1 MLINEQDEL
10 LIQRCVDDELSPPET
25 RALLQ
30 RLDRLDGGWKKL
42 ACELLED
49 RGLSK
54 TFRSPFAQSGTA
66 AADALQKPVLPT
78 MMNRPAVVPTAA
90 RSAFRNSWS
99 HPVTSLTLCAAI
111 AFVGGLLIPDLKER
125 GAEKRGADNGVVS
138 NPLTNAP
145 LNMSTV
151 FPMAQNADGHSADSY
166 RIQMTPGGQ
175 SVDIPVYDGIHDLVR
190 SNRNHPLFSDSIQN
204 ADGRSSHVQWMIVP
218 AGDNKSMLIPVSEDT
233 LGGMQ

>member
-54 TFRSPFAQSGTA
+54 TFRSPIAQSGTA
-66 AADALQKPVLPT
+66 AADALQKRVLPT

-99 HPVTSLTLCAAI
+99 HPVTSLMLCAAI
-111 AFVGGLLIPDLKER
+111 AFVGGMLIPDLKD
-125 GAEKRGADNGVVS
+125 RGADNGVAS
-138 NPLTNAP
+138 KPLPNAQ
-145 LNMSTV
+145 LN
-151 FPMAQNADGHSADSY
+151 ARAADSY

-218 AGDNKSMLIPVSEDT
+218 AGDNKTMLIPVSEDT
-233 LGGMQ
+233 LGNMQ

>member
-1 MLINEQDEL
+1 MLINERDEL

-25 RALLQ
+25 RTLLQ

-54 TFRSPFAQSGTA
+54 TFRSHVAQTA
-66 AADALQKPVLPT
+66 AVVVNPLQKPLLQTT
-78 MMNRPAVVPTAA
+78 MVNRPSVVPAAA
-90 RSAFRNSWS
+90 RSAFRNWWS

-111 AFVGGLLIPDLKER
+111 AFVGGMLIPDLKER
-125 GAEKRGADNGVVS
+125 GAENAVAVK
-138 NPLTNAP
+138 PLTNTP
-145 LNMSTV
+145 LNTR
-151 FPMAQNADGHSADSY
+151 FPLAQNADARPADSY

-175 SVDIPVYDGIHDLVR
+175 SVDIPVYNGIHDLVR

-204 ADGRSSHVQWMIVP
+204 ADGRSPQVQWMIVP
-218 AGDNKSMLIPVSEDT
+218 AGDNKSMLIPVSENT
-233 LGGMQ
+233 LGDMQ